1 MANVVSINQIEQDGV
16 IYEFTDQ
23 VARDRNVNLD
33 KKVTTLNE
41 NQDKALKEEIE
52 RAKGIEQAINDAKLD
67 KEEGKGLSTN
77 DFTDYYKDKIDNPGL
92 FSGATEEHDG
102 TPGMVPGPL
111 AGQQDL
117 FFKGDGSWAM
127 PHDTT
132 YENATQTQAGLMSK
146 DDKKKLDKVDLDIDE
161 LMSANTVFGTNT
173 ITTTLGNGKVD
184 KITFNPDGSIT
195 REITKAG
202 ADKIT
207 LRTVFN
213 DDGSITRTRS

>member
-1 MANVVSINQIEQDGV
+1 MANKQAINQIEADGT
-16 IYEFTDQ
+16 IYEFVDQ
-23 VARDRNVNLD
+23 EARDRNTNLD
-33 KKVTTLNE
+33 KKISVLNE
-41 NQDKALKEEIE
+41 AQTKALNDEIE
-52 RAKGIEQAINDAKLD
+52 RAKAIEQAINDAKLD
-67 KEEGKGLSTN
+67 KEEGKGLSSN

-92 FSGATEEHDG
+92 FDGATETSDG
-102 TPGMVPGPL
+102 TPGMVPAPL
-111 AGQQDL
+111 AGQQNQY
-117 FFKGDGSWAM
+117 FRGDGTWQT
-127 PHDTT
+127 PPDTT

-161 LMSANTVFGTNT
+161 LMSADTVFGTNT

-184 KITFNPDGSIT
+184 KTTFNPDGSIT

-213 DDGSITRTRS
+213 ADGSITRTRS